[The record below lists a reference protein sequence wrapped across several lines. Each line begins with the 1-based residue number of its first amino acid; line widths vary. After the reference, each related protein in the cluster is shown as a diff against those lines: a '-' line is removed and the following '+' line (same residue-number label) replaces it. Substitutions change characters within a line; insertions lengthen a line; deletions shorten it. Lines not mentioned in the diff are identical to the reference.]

1 MIYLE
6 ASALLKLSI
15 REAGSEFVEDQI
27 VRQDHPLPVWDL
39 QQAELT
45 KLSG

>member
-15 REAGSEFVEDQI
+15 REAGSEFVEDQ
-27 VRQDHPLPVWDL
+27 VVGQDHPVPVRDL